1 MGGILHG
8 ANGKGTDHDFHGNT
22 LRHHIYQASALLD
35 YNAYPHLVLVSEG
48 FPQCMNIVHG
58 QLRHVQGIDSLFRGK
73 TGVSRLSQEM
83 HGLADESI
91 ALGVQDTAFSRLHLH
106 HMALKN
112 HIRIVQA
119 TAVHKLLFSS
129 QIVDGSLTHEAVS
142 VLIIHT
148 FLCWYGYKVSGAPQ
162 VLHDA

>member
-1 MGGILHG
+1 
-8 ANGKGTDHDFHGNT
+8 
-22 LRHHIYQASALLD
+22 
-35 YNAYPHLVLVSEG
+35 
-48 FPQCMNIVHG
+48 
-58 QLRHVQGIDSLFRGK
+58 
-73 TGVSRLSQEM
+73 
-83 HGLADESI
+83 
-91 ALGVQDTAFSRLHLH
+91 
-106 HMALKN
+106 MALKN

-119 TAVHKLLFSS
+119 TAVHKLLLSS